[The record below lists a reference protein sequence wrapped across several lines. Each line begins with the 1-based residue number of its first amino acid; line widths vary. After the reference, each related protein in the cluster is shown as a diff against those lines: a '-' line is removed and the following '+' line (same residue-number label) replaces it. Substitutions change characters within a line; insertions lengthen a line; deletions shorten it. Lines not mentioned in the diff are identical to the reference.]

1 MAIWQGPPKAR
12 KGHRIEDYQF
22 NLLDV
27 NRAWLGQLTGV
38 HKPKGKRTVYGQF
51 KGFCTFSLPLDN
63 AWSKVLKEEELH
75 KLQVLRDG
83 LPIFEGYQVQLKR
96 TDDGADTKSWN
107 EFMFVPLARLL
118 YWRYG
123 KVITGDAL
131 SVTAK
136 VDDAMKWVVERT
148 GGPTAPVSGT
158 SGTARAYAGLT
169 VAADKTEHP
178 TTITFNATLR
188 NIYEALQWYGMSY
201 TVDWDIYFDAV
212 YDMIFE
218 TWYPQRGTDKTAGSA
233 NPLIWTDTVMGIAG
247 QDYGWDAQ
255 DQATLVHDATMSAD
269 VVAAAGVR
277 AAWLVKELAIATAD
291 TDEMQVVL
299 NDKALRVWYL
309 LRFFKETQDNQWGV
323 DWVVGDQITW
333 QSNRM
338 GFGPHDDLIS
348 EVEWSIDEDGWETL
362 KPILGEPEL
371 KSEDRLRGGGTGARR
386 PEYIAQRVW
395 HLEDVANT
403 AIDPDSQNTIM
414 LYSSDDSAVVTSDPA
429 FHRMNI
435 QSHWISAA
443 GEVRTRVANDDVV
456 SNGGTGDIGQSDDR
470 WDNGYYEDLNVAGTI
485 TLLYGTISAP
495 GGNDVR
501 LSATTDDLEL
511 DAAGEIRLTAGGN
524 ILFSPTGSANE
535 LALTS
540 TSLHPGTDEGLQSG
554 LTTNRWSTGWFVAG
568 DFEGDV
574 TIGTGV
580 GIIHA
585 DSVAAGKILIA
596 DGARFIPADLSS
608 IAGHWTVAAGTIYT
622 TVANKHVI
630 TNGGTGTIGLTGDR
644 WDGGFFEVLAVTG
657 TITLAQGTISNVSN
671 DLVITATADD
681 LFLVATGT
689 VFHQGAGHQWKVGG
703 AEEMVLTATALYPFA
718 NSGLDLGLSSRYWG
732 TLYIGTVV
740 VSGLVDG
747 VDIAAFKT
755 AYDAHTHGLAYTGT
769 ASANASVNTL
779 SGITSSWD
787 VAAYP
792 TTWNSNPV
800 RDVSGNVQAVMA
812 WATGSAPN
820 YDFVYMKLGAGGTPT
835 WVSMTILQAY
845 IGSTPH
851 HHAVSGTSGF
861 GTILATAIA
870 DAHTHLYDKTNTPTG
885 APS

>member
-1 MAIWQGPPKAR
+1 MAVWQGPPKAR

-75 KLQVLRDG
+75 FLQVLRDG

-136 VDDAMKWVVERT
+136 VDDTFKWVVERA
-148 GGPTAPVSGT
+148 GGPTSPVSGT
-158 SGTARAYAGLT
+158 SATARAYAGLT

-188 NIYEALQWYGMSY
+188 DIYEALQWYGMSY
-201 TVDWDIYFDAV
+201 TVDWDIYFDAA
-212 YDMIFE
+212 YNMIFE
-218 TWYPQRGTDKTAGSA
+218 TWYPQRGADKTAGGA

-269 VVAAAGVR
+269 VVAASGVR
-277 AAWLVKELAIATAD
+277 DKWLVKELAIATAD

-348 EVEWSIDEDGWETL
+348 EVEWSIDQDGWETL

-403 AIDPDSQNTIM
+403 AVDPDSQNTIM
-414 LYSSDDSAVVTSDPA
+414 LYSSDDSAVVTADPA
-429 FHRMNI
+429 FHRMNFQTSWI
-435 QSHWISAA
+435 QGT
-443 GEVRTRVANDDVV
+443 GEIYTRVANDDVV

-470 WDNGYYEDLNVAGTI
+470 WDGGWFEALNVAGTI
-485 TLLYGTISAP
+485 TLANGAITVP
-495 GGNDVR
+495 NDDVM
-501 LSATTDDLEL
+501 LAATTDDLFL
-511 DAAGEIRLTAGGN
+511 NAAGDVVLTAGAA
-524 ILFSPTGSANE
+524 ILFAPTGGGSA
-535 LALTS
+535 LVHTSAALY
-540 TSLHPGTDEGLQSG
+540 PFADEGLTSG
-554 LTTNRWSTGWFVAG
+554 LALRRWSTGFFVEG
-568 DFEGDV
+568 DFEGDI
-574 TIGTGV
+574 TIAAGA
-580 GIIHA
+580 GIIHG
-585 DSVAAGKILIA
+585 DSVAANKILIS
-596 DGARFIPADLSS
+596 DGVHFKPGDLSS

-622 TVANKHVI
+622 TVANKNVI
-630 TNGGTGTIGLTGDR
+630 PNSGAGTIGVTADR
-644 WDGGFFEVLAVTG
+644 WPGGFFAALAVTG
-657 TITLAQGTISNVSN
+657 TITMAGGTLSSPNN
-671 DLVITATADD
+671 DLRISATTDD
-681 LFLVATGT
+681 LEVDAAGEIRFTAGSSMSWSPLGTLEMFL
-689 VFHQGAGHQWKVGG
+689 H
-703 AEEMVLTATALYPFA
+703 ATALYP
-718 NSGLDLGLSSRYWG
+718 NTNLTGLDLGLSSRYWG

-755 AYDAHTHGLAYTGT
+755 AYDAHTHNYRKVADYTGGGNEIT
-769 ASANASVNTL
+769 
-779 SGITSSWD
+779 TSSWHLQAAPD
-787 VAAYP
+787 YTSNSLRTHTAGATVHVMYWASGSPPAGTFDHVYVAED
-792 TTWNSNPV
+792 N
-800 RDVSGNVQAVMA
+800 
-812 WATGSAPN
+812 
-820 YDFVYMKLGAGGTPT
+820 GGTNAT
-835 WVSMTILQAY
+835 WVPMTIGQTV
-845 IGSTPH
+845 IGAQEH
-851 HHAVSGTSGF
+851 HHHFDYDDTQQ
-861 GTILATAIA
+861 TAGP
-870 DAHTHLYDKTNTPTG
+870 N
-885 APS
+885 